1 MDRTDA
7 RNRVYAAN
15 KKVKF
20 ESSMLKSTL
29 CDYKGLYL
37 LVRWIISVANNTI
50 ENGDIKKHKAGAYF

>member
-20 ESSMLKSTL
+20 GSSMLKSTL
-29 CDYKGLYL
+29 CDYKDPYL
-37 LVRWIISVANNTI
+37 LN
-50 ENGDIKKHKAGAYF
+50 ELY